1 MDFFHIL
8 FFHLFLEFLKA
19 KKKIKKI
26 ITTKNMAIKVTVKR
40 LFSRFGEIEVIDS
53 VGMDDAG

>member
-1 MDFFHIL
+1 M
-8 FFHLFLEFLKA
+8 
-19 KKKIKKI
+19 
-26 ITTKNMAIKVTVKR
+26 TTNKNGNVKR